1 MLTPQLSLRIICAYF
16 GKTEK
21 IMTEAQLEIQ
31 ATYLGLRQ
39 DGCSKEQALS
49 YILLMQFDA
58 KDVVWL
64 VQEIS

>member
-1 MLTPQLSLRIICAYF
+1 
-16 GKTEK
+16 
-21 IMTEAQLEIQ
+21 MTKAQLEIE

-58 KDVVWL
+58 KDIVWL
-64 VQEIS
+64 VGEIK

>member
-1 MLTPQLSLRIICAYF
+1 
-16 GKTEK
+16 
-21 IMTEAQLEIQ
+21 MTEAQLEIQ

-64 VQEIS
+64 VQKIS